1 MNIIPIAFAFDNN
14 LVEPACVCIT
24 SLLENA
30 NKDTYYDIFILH
42 SNSVELIKL
51 GFEKIIQKYNN
62 CSITYLEVGDTFSD
76 AFEIRGVT
84 KATYYR
90 LLLPLVINQYD
101 KIIYSDVDIIY
112 RMDLTEVYLQS
123 LSDNYIAATL
133 DLGLNYLTPDY
144 VSSMNTLKVGQYIQ
158 AGFLIFNLK
167 KIREDNLVTRF
178 IDLANNNNFTYQD
191 QDILNICCAGH
202 IKYLSP
208 KFNVNDCAFLAL
220 RSSNRALLDR
230 FSKGECEEAMTNG
243 NIHYSG
249 KKPWKEYSICMDLW
263 WEYYRK
269 SVVFNI
275 DKYFDFFFN
284 RSFYLDS
291 LSLWERIKLLL
302 RFFVYGKTKIQ

>member
-14 LVEPACVCIT
+14 LVDQACVCIT

-30 NKDTYYDIFILH
+30 NIDTYYDIYILH
-42 SNSVELIKL
+42 SNRIELIKR

-62 CSITYLEVGDTFSD
+62 SSITYLEVDDTFND

-112 RMDLTEVYLQS
+112 RMDLSGVYHQS
-123 LSDNYIAATL
+123 LSDNYMAATL
-133 DLGLNYLTPDY
+133 DLGLNYLSPDY
-144 VSSMNTLKVGQYIQ
+144 VNNMDLLKVGQYIQ
-158 AGFLIFNLK
+158 AGFVLFNLK
-167 KIREDNLVTRF
+167 KIREDELVNRF

-191 QDILNICCAGH
+191 QDILNICCVGH

-208 KFNVNDCAFLAL
+208 KYNVNDCAFLVL
-220 RSSNRALLDR
+220 RSSNLDLLNR
-230 FSKGECEEAMTNG
+230 FSAQECEEAMING

-249 KKPWKEYSICMDLW
+249 KKPWKENSIFMDLW

-269 SVVFNI
+269 SVVFDIN
-275 DKYFDFFFN
+275 KYFDFFFN

-291 LSLWERIKLLL
+291 LSLWERVKLLM
-302 RFFVYGKTKIQ
+302 RFFVYGKTTIQ

>member
-14 LVEPACVCIT
+14 LVDQACVCIT

-30 NKDTYYDIFILH
+30 NNDTYYDIYILH
-42 SNSVELIKL
+42 STRIELIKR

-62 CSITYLEVGDTFSD
+62 SSITYLEVDDTFND

-112 RMDLTEVYLQS
+112 RMDLSGVYHQS

-133 DLGLNYLTPDY
+133 DLGLNYLSPDY
-144 VSSMNTLKVGQYIQ
+144 VNNMDLLKVGQYIQ
-158 AGFLIFNLK
+158 AGFVLFNLK
-167 KIREDNLVTRF
+167 KIREDKLVNRF

-191 QDILNICCAGH
+191 QDILNICCVGH

-208 KFNVNDCAFLAL
+208 KYNVNDCAFLVL
-220 RSSNRALLDR
+220 RSSNLDLLNR
-230 FSKGECEEAMTNG
+230 FSAQECEEAMING

-249 KKPWKEYSICMDLW
+249 KKPWKENSIFMDLW

-269 SVVFNI
+269 SVVFDIN
-275 DKYFDFFFN
+275 KYFDFFFN

-291 LSLWERIKLLL
+291 LSLWERVKLLM